1 MTVTT
6 TVRTAARGR
15 DGVDMDIPA
24 GPGPHSVPTPTAARD
39 ITLPPARRASRR
51 DAPRAI
57 DAE

>member
-6 TVRTAARGR
+6 TVRTAARGM

-24 GPGPHSVPTPTAARD
+24 GPGPHPVPTPRN

-57 DAE
+57 AAE